1 MNYILFDD
9 NRVQLLPLTFSR
21 PVSKIRIGILCID
34 EKWIKYL
41 SSKVSYLTEDYLSEK
56 YHLELAQDNI
66 WINGS
71 VLPNKNLCDAI
82 LSLNINESLK
92 KDGTILAYRSS
103 SKEVPSHTHEYQKE
117 VIIIRKTWQIF
128 EFNDQCIRDDFDLLT
143 KNKISKQLS
152 SSNSAINPENIFIE
166 EGAYVEH
173 SILNASMGPI
183 YIAKDAEIME
193 GCMVRGP
200 FAMCQHSVLKM
211 GAKVYG
217 ASTLGPYCKVGGEV
231 NNSVFFGYSS
241 KAHDGFLG
249 NSVIG
254 EWCNLGADT
263 NNSNLKNNYAD
274 VKLWSY
280 AINRFENTG
289 LQFCGLIMA
298 DHSKCSINTMFN
310 TGTVIGVSANIFGS
324 GFPRNFIPS
333 FSWGGSAG
341 YTTYQ
346 LQKVFEVT
354 QKVMQR
360 RAYDFNQTEKN
371 ILSSIFEL
379 TKSYRKD

>member
-1 MNYILFDD
+1 M
-9 NRVQLLPLTFSR
+9 
-21 PVSKIRIGILCID
+21 
-34 EKWIKYL
+34 
-41 SSKVSYLTEDYLSEK
+41 
-56 YHLELAQDNI
+56 
-66 WINGS
+66 
-71 VLPNKNLCDAI
+71 PNKNLCDAI